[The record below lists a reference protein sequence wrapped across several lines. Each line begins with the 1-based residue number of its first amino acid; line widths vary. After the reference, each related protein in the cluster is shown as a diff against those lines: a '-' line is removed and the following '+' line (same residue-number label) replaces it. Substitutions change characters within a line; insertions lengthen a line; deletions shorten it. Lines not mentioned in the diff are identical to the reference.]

1 MAYHEQELEQ
11 KIRELEAE
19 LLVWK
24 QNVACGTCLF
34 ERERSR
40 QAGRLLRQNEEGK
53 KLCDS

>member
-1 MAYHEQELEQ
+1 MASHEQELEQ

-40 QAGRLLRQNEEGK
+40 QAGRLLRQN
-53 KLCDS
+53 